1 MRPLSQVE
9 IIPMPYVTES
19 TKVNIIL
26 PVTVQEAGSL
36 TKFLAIY
43 EKVRKSPKF
52 LGLKMIHD
60 DV

>member
-52 LGLKMIHD
+52 FKS
-60 DV
+60 